1 MWYVGHF
8 GYVGI
13 LDMWVCRLHVAR
25 VTNSVLK
32 VYIPSKLV
40 TFVIRRSLKE
50 L

>member
-1 MWYVGHF
+1 MGYTHYVF
-8 GYVGI
+8 V
-13 LDMWVCRLHVAR
+13 DMLGMCRLHVAR